1 MMLVLHARGDRHS
14 RYSRYLIEL
23 LRLEGFAD
31 YAEGELA
38 HVRAETLA
46 DHDLVLLP
54 RVATTLAQVQL
65 LTEYVRNGGKLL
77 AFHPD
82 PGLAQHFGLR
92 PTQRGIVG
100 GYLQIAPRQAAVA
113 GLFTGPTQVIVPAAG
128 WSPAEGA
135 DLTILAEVRT
145 KQPRFTVDRI
155 PGVVHARLGRGEA
168 ILWAYDL
175 PHAVARLRQGN
186 PERADLCLGGLD
198 GIYRPGELFIGQ
210 LDPEREAIP
219 QADVQTALLARTI
232 EMLASYPRLWYY
244 PEAAQ
249 RGALIMTSDDDWSTV
264 EQFELLVR
272 GLREREATCTFYLV
286 PDTRLPRDR
295 IAAWEAEGHTF
306 SAHPALAA
314 DYRKPPPPTEVQQL
328 AMPTLLRDTIVRHE
342 RTYARPVR
350 TLRNHCVRWLG
361 YVEAAQILAD
371 EGVRMETN
379 YLSSCLPFGLGYLC
393 GSGRPLRFVDP
404 DGAVIDCFQQPT
416 SWTEECLINP
426 SMIFSLKWSVHQAI
440 TETTRLLRRATR
452 EFYTPVTINSHPVSY
467 ATYTRQLIDENW
479 DTARREGLPIL
490 SADRWLAWTETR
502 DRLRLHRRAGD
513 HLLSATQDVPAV
525 TVLFPPGAAP
535 RVDGAEVSTQ
545 ELWGREYTA
554 VTLRS
559 IAAGETRPI
568 TC

>member
-1 MMLVLHARGDRHS
+1 
-14 RYSRYLIEL
+14 
-23 LRLEGFAD
+23 
-31 YAEGELA
+31 
-38 HVRAETLA
+38 
-46 DHDLVLLP
+46 
-54 RVATTLAQVQL
+54 
-65 LTEYVRNGGKLL
+65 
-77 AFHPD
+77 
-82 PGLAQHFGLR
+82 
-92 PTQRGIVG
+92 
-100 GYLQIAPRQAAVA
+100 
-113 GLFTGPTQVIVPAAG
+113 
-128 WSPAEGA
+128 
-135 DLTILAEVRT
+135 
-145 KQPRFTVDRI
+145 
-155 PGVVHARLGRGEA
+155 
-168 ILWAYDL
+168 
-175 PHAVARLRQGN
+175 
-186 PERADLCLGGLD
+186 
-198 GIYRPGELFIGQ
+198 
-210 LDPEREAIP
+210 
-219 QADVQTALLARTI
+219 
-232 EMLASYPRLWYY
+232 
-244 PEAAQ
+244 
-249 RGALIMTSDDDWSTV
+249 
-264 EQFELLVR
+264 
-272 GLREREATCTFYLV
+272 
-286 PDTRLPRDR
+286 
-295 IAAWEAEGHTF
+295 
-306 SAHPALAA
+306 
-314 DYRKPPPPTEVQQL
+314 
-328 AMPTLLRDTIVRHE
+328 
-342 RTYARPVR
+342 
-350 TLRNHCVRWLG
+350 
-361 YVEAAQILAD
+361 
-371 EGVRMETN
+371 METN

-545 ELWGREYTA
+545 ELWGCEYTA